1 MTQQHADAKK
11 VVIAVRMAGVPGR
24 RKLAGVFRWL
34 DEHDEHWDIRFVRTQ
49 EYFTPKFVRSLSSAG
64 IDGVIA
70 SFPDAREANV
80 ELERSG
86 IPAVILDPR
95 EVSRFP
101 ARRRS
106 LAWLQSDAAAIGR
119 VAAEHLKVQGRFRS
133 YGYVHDRARSVWS
146 EGRAAAF
153 AEATGG
159 CVEFN
164 ARNFGPDR
172 DIAAIAKWLGTL
184 PRPAGVMVAFD
195 DRAITVMEACRLA
208 GLAVPGDVAIVSCD
222 NDELICNHQ
231 SPGITSV
238 EADFAGIGSRAAE
251 LLSKMMR
258 RRQGGCDAV
267 LETCSGVRLVAR
279 GSSAPVSSG
288 GPLVMRALA
297 FIDEN
302 AVRGIG
308 VQDVVSHLNVS
319 RRLADMRFREVRG
332 MSISESIRARKI
344 EAVKN
349 ALARTDDKIDIVAAQ
364 CGFSDPKYMMT
375 MFRQVVG
382 CSMGEWRRRAKREV
396 WS

>member
-1 MTQQHADAKK
+1 MTSAGKGTKK
-11 VVIAVRMAGVPGR
+11 VVLAIRMAGVPGR

-34 DEHDEHWDIRFVRTQ
+34 DEHEEYWDIRFVRTQ
-49 EYFTPKFVRSLSSAG
+49 EYFTPKFVRSLSTAG

-70 SFPDAREANV
+70 SFPDAREANA

-86 IPAVILDPR
+86 VPAVILDPR

-101 ARRRS
+101 ARRKS

-119 VAAEHLKVQGRFRS
+119 AAAEHLKVQGRFRS

-153 AEATGG
+153 AESTGG
-159 CVEFN
+159 CKVFSAKN
-164 ARNFGPDR
+164 LGPDR
-172 DIAAIAKWLGTL
+172 DLTALAKWLGAL

-195 DRAITVMEACRLA
+195 DRAITVMEACRVA
-208 GLAVPGDVAIVSCD
+208 GLAVPGDIAIVSCD
-222 NDELICNHQ
+222 NDELICNHH

-258 RRQGGCDAV
+258 RPGGCDAV

-302 AVRGIG
+302 AVKGIG
-308 VQDVVSHLNVS
+308 VKDVVSHLNVS

-344 EAVKN
+344 EAVKEV
-349 ALARTDDKIDIVAAQ
+349 LARTDDKIDVVAEK
-364 CGFSDPKYMMT
+364 CGFSDPKHMMT
-375 MFRQVVG
+375 VFRQVVG
-382 CSMGEWRRRAKREV
+382 CSMGEWRRRATTEV